1 MSQIYFLSDLFITT
15 FYINCYFDNY
25 NNTLVK
31 MLEGISSFYSF
42 CDVTFLPLELGITHG
57 KDGCYKITLPFRT
70 KPKVPSNKTTA
81 INRLMSLTN
90 MLLENRIGKSV
101 YMAFMNDLLFRMG
114 MLNLFPKAKFTRW
127 LQ

>member
-42 CDVTFLPLELGITHG
+42 CDDTFLPLELGITHG
-57 KDGCYKITLPFRT
+57 KDGCYKIPLPFRT
-70 KPKVPSNKTTA
+70 EP
-81 INRLMSLTN
+81 
-90 MLLENRIGKSV
+90 
-101 YMAFMNDLLFRMG
+101 
-114 MLNLFPKAKFTRW
+114 
-127 LQ
+127 